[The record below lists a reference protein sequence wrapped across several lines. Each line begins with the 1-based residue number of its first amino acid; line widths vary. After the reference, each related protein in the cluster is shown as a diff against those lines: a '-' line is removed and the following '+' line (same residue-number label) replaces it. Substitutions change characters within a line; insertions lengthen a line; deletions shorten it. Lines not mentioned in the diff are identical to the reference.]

1 MHYATQSFPMTG
13 LRGVFKDTAPSIQS
27 LYSRIVISTA
37 GMGYRESDCT
47 LEVPET
53 GLKYFQDIILCFS
66 SRERERFI

>member
-1 MHYATQSFPMTG
+1 MTG

-27 LYSRIVISTA
+27 LYSRIIISTA

-53 GLKYFQDIILCFS
+53 AWKYSQEIILVFFFHA
-66 SRERERFI
+66 RENVLI